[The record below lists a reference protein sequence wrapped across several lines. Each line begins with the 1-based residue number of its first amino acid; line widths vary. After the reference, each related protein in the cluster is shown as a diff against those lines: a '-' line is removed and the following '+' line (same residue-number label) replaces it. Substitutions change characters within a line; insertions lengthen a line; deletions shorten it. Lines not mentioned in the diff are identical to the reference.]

1 MSVKH
6 FRPLFTLRQP
16 LLAALL
22 LAGLA
27 TTQQAGAVGNAM
39 DVQVI
44 DRSSG
49 QALPMYSHQGEYW
62 VAGQPGARYAIGV
75 RNLQGR
81 RALAVMSV
89 DGVNIV
95 TGETA
100 STLQDGYV
108 FDPHQYSEITGWR
121 KNLNEIAAFHFTTPR
136 HSYASR
142 TGRPDE
148 VGVIGVAV
156 FPERRPVYP
165 PIRPYPRITP
175 DRGEAPA
182 GSLRG
187 QDSAVAESA
196 RPNAMPPLRD
206 EARTQTSPG
215 LGTGHGERES
225 SEVTTTRFVR
235 ASSTPVE
242 IIRIRYDSL
251 ANLQARGIIRQP
263 VVPPRPASPQPF
275 PGDSRFVPDPPR

>member
-1 MSVKH
+1 MPVTHS
-6 FRPLFTLRQP
+6 RPLFRLRQP

-22 LAGLA
+22 LGGLA
-27 TTQQAGAVGNAM
+27 ATQQASAVGNTM

-44 DRSSG
+44 DRNTG
-49 QALPMYSHQGEYW
+49 QALPVYTHQGEYW

-95 TGETA
+95 TGQTA

-108 FDPHQYSEITGWR
+108 FDPHQYSEIAGWR
-121 KNLNEIAAFHFTTPR
+121 KNLNELAAFHFTQPR

-142 TGRPDE
+142 TGRPDDI
-148 VGVIGVAV
+148 GVIGVAV

-165 PIRPYPRITP
+165 PIRPWPRATP
-175 DRGEAPA
+175 ERGEAPA

-187 QDSAVAESA
+187 QDSAAAEAS
-196 RPNAMPPLRD
+196 RPGTMPSLRD
-206 EARTQTSPG
+206 EARTQASPG

-225 SEVTTTRFVR
+225 SEVSTTRFVR
-235 ASSTPVE
+235 ASTTPAEV
-242 IIRIRYDSL
+242 IRIRYDSL
-251 ANLQARGIIRQP
+251 ANLRTRGIIRP
-263 VVPPRPASPQPF
+263 WEPPRPATPQPF
-275 PGDSRFVPDPPR
+275 PADSGFVPDPPR

>member
-1 MSVKH
+1 MHAIRASS
-6 FRPLFTLRQP
+6 LFRQP
-16 LLAALL
+16 LLAAVL

-27 TTQQAGAVGNAM
+27 ASQQAGAVGTTM

-44 DRSSG
+44 DRSTGHS
-49 QALPMYSHQGEYW
+49 LPVYAHQGEYW
-62 VAGQPGARYAIGV
+62 IAGQPGARYAIGV

-81 RALAVMSV
+81 RILAVMSV

-108 FDPHQYSEITGWR
+108 FDPHQYSEIAGWR
-121 KNLNEIAAFHFTTPR
+121 KNLREIAAFHFTQPR
-136 HSYASR
+136 HSYAGK
-142 TGRPDE
+142 TGRPDDI
-148 VGVIGVAV
+148 GVIGVAV

-165 PIRPYPRITP
+165 PIRPYPRVMP
-175 DRGEAPA
+175 QDGEAAA

-187 QDSAVAESA
+187 QDSATAEAA

-206 EARTQTSPG
+206 EARVQKSPG

-225 SEVTTTRFVR
+225 SEVGTTRFVR
-235 ASSTPVE
+235 ASNTPAEV
-242 IIRIRYDSL
+242 IRIRYDSL
-251 ANLQARGIIRQP
+251 ANLKARGIIRQP
-263 VVPPRPASPQPF
+263 VPPQPVTPRPF
-275 PGDSRFVPDPPR
+275 PADNGFVPDPPR